1 MKILTR
7 TMAFIVVIAIAM
19 VALGACNCNPFD
31 NGSTAFL
38 TEKMNEIPIEYD
50 GYELVVYGSSLKL
63 VNSFKG
69 EVEFNGEIMNI
80 EFGYEIDGK
89 SFSGY
94 RVNYKDKT
102 LYINDEFMR
111 ERSETYVKINR
122 IWRTFSSDYINF
134 DGNSEIM
141 AVYPFDDL
149 LFVVTN
155 GVIGGID
162 RTQVIV
168 TIPITLYI
176 LNWESEKVYY
186 AGYFQDYSEP
196 DRFLS
201 IAKKQMGESNDEE

>member
-1 MKILTR
+1 
-7 TMAFIVVIAIAM
+7 
-19 VALGACNCNPFD
+19 
-31 NGSTAFL
+31 
-38 TEKMNEIPIEYD
+38 MNEIPIEYD
-50 GYELVVYGSSLKL
+50 GYEFSTKVTDAPSTYH
-63 VNSFKG
+63 FKG
-69 EVEFNGEIMNI
+69 QVEFNGAIMNI

-134 DGNSEIM
+134 GGNSEIM

-155 GVIGGID
+155 GVIGNIV
-162 RTQVIV
+162 RTQVIG

-176 LNWESEKVYY
+176 LDWGSEQVYY

-201 IAKKQMGESNDEE
+201 IVKK